1 MSLLSAL
8 NTGAG
13 GLDANS
19 LELSVIGDNIANA
32 STIGFKSSRAVF
44 QDQLARTILGQGPA
58 QVGLGTRV
66 QAVQRIITQGSLL
79 TTARATDVAIDGNG
93 LFMVQGAF
101 NGRTARYYTRNG
113 QFTLDKDG
121 FLTNLYGLKVQGFAA
136 DATGKVGTALGDLQI
151 GTSSSAPLATSTVT
165 MRANLQADAP
175 IVGAFNVATPTTTSN
190 YATSVAVYD
199 SLGRAHQVDTYFRR
213 TGNGAWEYHSLT
225 DGGGLNGGVAGTP
238 TEIASGNITFGTNG
252 QLTGVIPGPGTFSP
266 LGATAPQ
273 PLTLNFGTSTAAGG
287 TGLDGLTQ
295 FANPS
300 VSSFMGQDG
309 YPSGDLASVSV
320 NTQGQMIGAFTNG
333 HERVIGQIGI
343 AKFTAEE
350 KMERVGGNLYVGTID
365 AGTPTIGTPGTGGYG
380 SVVAGA
386 LEQSNVD
393 MSSEFVRMIAAQ
405 RGFQANAK
413 TLSTADNLLA
423 ELMNLKR

>member
-13 GLDANS
+13 GMDANS

-32 STIGFKSSRAVF
+32 STIGFKSSRAAF
-44 QDQLARTILGQGPA
+44 QDQLARTILGQGPT

-66 QAVQRIITQGSLL
+66 QSVQRIITQGSLL
-79 TTARATDVAIDGNG
+79 TTARATDVAIDGDG
-93 LFMVQGAF
+93 LFMVQGAY
-101 NGRTARYYTRNG
+101 NGRDARYYTRNG

-121 FLTNLYGLKVQGFAA
+121 YLTTLHGLRVQGYPA
-136 DATGKVGTALGDLQI
+136 DPTGAVSNTLGDLRI
-151 GTSSSAPLATSTVT
+151 GTASSAPLATSTIT
-165 MRANLQADAP
+165 MRANLQADSP
-175 IVGAFNVATPTTTSN
+175 LVGAFNVNTPAATSN
-190 YATSVAVYD
+190 YSTSVAIYD
-199 SLGRAHQVDTYFRR
+199 TLGRAHQVDTYFRKIA
-213 TGNGAWEYHSLT
+213 NGSWEYHAVT
-225 DGGGLNGGVAGTP
+225 DGGGLNGGVAGQP

-252 QLTGVIPGPGTFSP
+252 QLTSVTPAVNNFNP

-273 PLTLNFGTSTAAGG
+273 ALTFNFGTSTAAGG

-300 VSSFMGQDG
+300 VSSFMGQNG
-309 YPSGDLASVSV
+309 YPPGDLAAVSV
-320 NTQGQMIGAFTNG
+320 NTKGQMIGSFTNG
-333 HERVIGQIGI
+333 HERIIGQIGI
-343 AKFTAEE
+343 AKFTAED
-350 KMERVGGNLYVGTID
+350 KMDRVGGNLYTATVESGS
-365 AGTPTIGTPGTGGYG
+365 PTTGTPGTGGYG
-380 SVVAGA
+380 SCVAGA

-393 MSSEFVRMIAAQ
+393 MASEFVRMIAAQ

-413 TLSTADNLLA
+413 TLNTADNMLS